1 MINKNCKNCK
11 SNNFKKI
18 FSLGNLSFSGRFGK
32 TINENIPKEI
42 LNLIICKK
50 CKLVQLD
57 RSFNPKYLYGESYGY
72 RTGINKTM
80 TDHVKKTVLT
90 ALKIKRLKKN
100 DCVLDIA
107 SNDATLLN
115 FYPKTIITMG
125 IDPLVNKYKKLYKK
139 INYKISNFFNIKQIR
154 NRIKKK
160 KFKVITALS
169 VFYDLRDPNK
179 FLKDVSLLLDK
190 DGVFILE
197 HADLYSI
204 IKNNIYDT
212 ICHEHL
218 CYFSSSVIIKMMQ
231 QNGLKVFKHEF
242 NNINGGSS
250 RYFICHKRSN
260 VKIHTSVRKIISLE
274 KKLGLN
280 SIKVLKKFYKRIS
293 LEKNKLKKLITTIKK
308 KISQFMDMEHLQ
320 KGTYFCNIQ
329 I

>member
-1 MINKNCKNCK
+1 MTNKYCKNCK
-11 SNNFKKI
+11 SKNFQNI

-32 TINENIPKEI
+32 SYNENIPKEI

-50 CKLVQLD
+50 CRLVQLD
-57 RSFNPKYLYGESYGY
+57 RSFNPKYLYGENYGY

-80 TDHVKKTVLT
+80 TNHVKKTVFT
-90 ALKIKRLKKN
+90 ALKIRNLKRN
-100 DCVLDIA
+100 DYVLDIA

-115 FYPKTIITMG
+115 FYPKKIITMG
-125 IDPLVNKYKKLYKK
+125 IDPLVNKYKKLYKN
-139 INYKISNFFNIKQIR
+139 INFKISNFFNIKQIR
-154 NRIKKK
+154 SKIKKN

-179 FLKDVSLLLDK
+179 FLSEVSRLLDK

-218 CYFSSSVIIKMMQ
+218 CYFSSRVIIEMMN
-231 QNGLKVFKHEF
+231 QNNLKVFKHEF

-250 RYFICHKRSN
+250 VELLPN
-260 VKIHTSVRKIISLE
+260 LNLE
-274 KKLGLN
+274 NGIEIVTWNIEFFPKLGQ
-280 SIKVLKKFYKRIS
+280 R
-293 LEKNKLKKLITTIKK
+293 T
-308 KISQFMDMEHLQ
+308 MDSVQKMLVVTLQ
-320 KGTYFCNIQ
+320 HS
-329 I
+329 